1 MGDQISAFVLIGTQ
15 ALVPIVL
22 GSFKSLRTP
31 LVTRRRQKKAR
42 TSRDRLLGLD
52 EDEDDE
58 DDEPED
64 DETLGLGDSLLFPVL
79 GSAALLGLFLII
91 KYVDK
96 KWIDLAFGVYFS
108 LTGVFAVHTTLTS
121 IVGFFLRL
129 FKKSVPV
136 YHVRISNGI
145 KQIFHL
151 PVRAHSAIIAPISV
165 VAPAAYV
172 PLGRPWV
179 LSNVLALCLATAA
192 LALLK
197 LDGFPTAFLLLGLL
211 LAYDVF
217 WVFYTPVMVT
227 VAKGIEG
234 PIKLVAPKDSTGKAF
249 AMLGLGDV
257 VIPGL
262 LIALCLRF
270 DLARYAARNKD
281 KDITRHSSFPKPY
294 FLTALFSW
302 IAGLVATIYA
312 MSISGKA
319 QPALLYLSPA
329 CTLGP
334 VLLAL
339 ARGELALLWS
349 WREEEKDE
357 AERDETIEA
366 PSEVAM
372 LARKEAKA
380 AAAAAE
386 AEAEDEAKPEP
397 EAPVDDSWMESTTD
411 DAPKPR
417 KRKGGKKK

>member
-31 LVTRRRQKKAR
+31 LATRRRNKKAR
-42 TSRDRLLGLD
+42 ASRDRLLGLD
-52 EDEDDE
+52 EEDD
-58 DDEPED
+58 DDDDED
-64 DETLGLGDSLLFPVL
+64 DETLGLGDSLLFPIL
-79 GSAALLGLFLII
+79 GSAALLGLFFIL

-108 LTGVFAVHTTLTS
+108 LTGIFAVHTTLTS
-121 IVGFFLRL
+121 IVGWFLRA
-129 FKKSVPV
+129 FKRSVPV

-151 PVRAHSAIIAPISV
+151 PVRAHSALIAPISLTV
-165 VAPAAYV
+165 PVAYV

-179 LSNVLALCLATAA
+179 LSNALALCLATAA

-197 LDGFPTAFLLLGLL
+197 LDGFPTAFLLLGVL

-234 PIKLVAPKDSTGKAF
+234 PIKLVAPKDASGTSF

-270 DLARYAARNKD
+270 DLARYAAKHKD
-281 KDITRHSSFPKPY
+281 KDVTRHSSFPKPY
-294 FLTALFSW
+294 FFTALLSW

-312 MSISGKA
+312 MSVSGKA

-334 VLLAL
+334 ALLAL
-339 ARGELALLWS
+339 VRGEIGLLWS
-349 WREEEKDE
+349 WREEERDDD
-357 AERDETIEA
+357 ERDETIEA

-372 LARKEAKA
+372 LARREKTAAA

-386 AEAEDEAKPEP
+386 AEATEDEAKP
-397 EAPVDDSWMESTTD
+397 EAPVDDSWMESSEET
-411 DAPKPR
+411 PKTR